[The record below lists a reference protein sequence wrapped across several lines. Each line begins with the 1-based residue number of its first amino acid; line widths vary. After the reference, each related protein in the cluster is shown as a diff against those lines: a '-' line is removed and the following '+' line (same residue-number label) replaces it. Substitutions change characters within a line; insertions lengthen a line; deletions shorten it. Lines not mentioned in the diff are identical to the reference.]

1 MAINSNHD
9 DTMTENHQQENC
21 NGTIK
26 NDEKSFVVYK
36 LHEVPPFLYT
46 IGLGLQHYLTMFG
59 ATISLPFVLAAPLC
73 IGFNNPLAISNLI
86 STIFFV
92 SGISTLLQATFG
104 IRLPIVQGGS
114 FTFVAPTVAIMALDK
129 WKGTCSPNVLPW
141 ANLTLA
147 QQENQTEMW
156 QSRMRE
162 IQGAVMLSSLFQL
175 IIGFS
180 GIIGLCLR
188 FIGPIT
194 IAPTITLVGLTLID
208 PATFYSSSHW
218 GMAILTIFFI
228 GLFSQVLERFPIP
241 IPAFQRGK
249 GCYITRVHIF
259 RLFPVMI
266 AVIASW
272 IVSAILTAAG
282 AFTSDPANPTYFA
295 RTDARISVLESSP
308 WFRFPYP
315 FQWGMPTVS
324 IASVFGM
331 LAGVLASMIESI
343 GDYYACARLAGAKPP
358 PTHAINRGIGMEGIG
373 CVLAGM
379 IGTGSGT
386 TSYSE
391 NIGAIGITRVGSRAV
406 IQCGAIIMVILAIF
420 SKFGALF
427 ASIPNPVV
435 GGVFIVMFGL
445 VTAVGISNLQ
455 YCNMN
460 SPRNIFIVGL
470 SLIFGMAFPTWL
482 RTGTNSSVIK
492 TNVVELDQIIVV
504 LLSTN
509 IAIGGIIA
517 LILDNILP
525 GTVEERGLHMWSQE
539 TSIASNELSNEYIKD
554 MKRSYDLP
562 FGLSDFFHKFT
573 CTKYLPFCPPRYDD
587 LLEESDQRID
597 LESRKECINT
607 DL

>member
-1 MAINSNHD
+1 VIY
-9 DTMTENHQQENC
+9 E
-21 NGTIK
+21 
-26 NDEKSFVVYK
+26 

-73 IGFNNPLAISNLI
+73 IGNNNPLAISDLI

-92 SGISTLLQATFG
+92 SGIATLLQATFG

-114 FTFVAPTVAIMALDK
+114 FAFVAPIVAIMALDK
-129 WKGTCSPNVLPW
+129 WKDTC
-141 ANLTLA
+141 NLTLA
-147 QQENQTEMW
+147 QQRNQTEMW
-156 QSRMRE
+156 QSRIRE
-162 IQGAVMLSSLFQL
+162 IQGGIMLSSLFQI

-208 PATFYSSSHW
+208 AATFYSSSHW
-218 GMAILTIFFI
+218 GMALLTIFFI
-228 GLFSQVLERFPIP
+228 ALFSQVLERFPVP
-241 IPAFQRGK
+241 MPAFKRGK
-249 GCYITRVHIF
+249 GCYVTRVHIF
-259 RLFPVMI
+259 RLFPVLI
-266 AVIASW
+266 AIIVSW

-282 AFTSDPANPTYFA
+282 AFPSDRTNPTYFA
-295 RTDARISVLESSP
+295 RTDARISVLETSP

-315 FQWGMPTVS
+315 FQWGTPTISV
-324 IASVFGM
+324 ASVFGM

-391 NIGAIGITRVGSRAV
+391 NIGAIGITRVASRAV
-406 IQCGAIIMVILAIF
+406 IQCGAVIMIILAII

-455 YCNMN
+455 FCNMN
-460 SPRNIFIVGL
+460 LPRNIFIVGL

-492 TNVVELDQIIVV
+492 TTVKELDQIIVV

-509 IAIGGIIA
+509 IAIGGLVA
-517 LILDNILP
+517 LILDNVIP
-525 GTVEERGLHMWSQE
+525 GTLEDRGMHIWHQE
-539 TSIASNELSNEYIKD
+539 SSKASNQMSNEYVKE
-554 MKRSYDLP
+554 MKRTYDLP
-562 FGLSDFFHKFT
+562 FGLSNFFHKFT

-587 LLEESDQRID
+587 LTDESEQYLDP
-597 LESRKECINT
+597 ETGKEY
-607 DL
+607 LSYRL